1 MRASSGVSVSWK
13 KSQDQQ
19 QQQRREWEPEC
30 EQEREWECEPEWE
43 RECEPEWESD
53 QERDRDS
60 VRNDKDLL
68 NVRGGERRKRGR
80 KGGRKRGREGK
91 MLLIQPVAL
100 FFSCFCSFFLF
111 FFKLKPQSLD
121 SNKLNPTV

>member
-19 QQQRREWEPEC
+19 KHQRREWEPEW
-30 EQEREWECEPEWE
+30 ERECEPEWE

-53 QERDRDS
+53 QERDRPS

-68 NVRGGERRKRGR
+68 NVQGGERRKRGR

-100 FFSCFCSFFLF
+100 FFFPVFVHFFSFF
-111 FFKLKPQSLD
+111 
-121 SNKLNPTV
+121 